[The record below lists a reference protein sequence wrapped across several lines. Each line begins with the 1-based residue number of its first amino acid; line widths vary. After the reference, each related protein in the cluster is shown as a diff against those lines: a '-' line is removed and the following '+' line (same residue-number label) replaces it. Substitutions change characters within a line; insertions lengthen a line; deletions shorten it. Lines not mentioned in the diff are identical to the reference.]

1 MVGRRILQNENAR
14 GAIRAIANDIPSG
27 DNAAVSLCHH
37 AFEYED
43 AAWREQL
50 VQVRA
55 LQELLR
61 MIGVAGFL
69 GIGRIREDEMKA
81 RAGFCE
87 PAQ

>member
-1 MVGRRILQNENAR
+1 MVGRRILQNENTR

-37 AFEYED
+37 AFEHED
-43 AAWREQL
+43 AAGREQFM
-50 VQVRA
+50 QVRA

-61 MIGVAGFL
+61 VIGVAGFL
-69 GIGRIREDEMKA
+69 GIRGIREDQMKA

-87 PAQ
+87 AAQ